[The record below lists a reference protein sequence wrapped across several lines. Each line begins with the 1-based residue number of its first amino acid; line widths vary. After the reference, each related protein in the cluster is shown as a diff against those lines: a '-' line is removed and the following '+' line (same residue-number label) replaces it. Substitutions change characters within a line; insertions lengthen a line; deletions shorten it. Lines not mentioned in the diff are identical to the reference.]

1 MTIVP
6 TYRLIYFVGLIF
18 LPLTLLMVMVS
29 SIAVSTIFVAFAIII
44 AVAMDAYRS
53 QGRLEGI
60 RVMLPEVVR
69 ISKGREGNFN
79 LQIENEKLKVRRL
92 RLGLAFP
99 EEIYTPA
106 VEVSIEL
113 PEDNHISSI
122 DWLLQ
127 GLKQGRY
134 HLDKYYLETASLWG
148 FWSIRTSVRIN
159 IEIRVY
165 PNLFDERKN
174 LSGLFLNKGL
184 GIHAQRQVGKG
195 RDFEQLR
202 EYLPGDSFE
211 DIHWKTTAKRGVP
224 ITKVYQIERTQQI
237 YVIIDASRLSARSPE
252 LNSLSGKGDEQI
264 RADGLTT
271 MLQRFITAALI
282 MAMAAERQGDLFG
295 LLTFDDKVRSFL
307 KARMGKAHFNVCRD
321 ALYML
326 QPQSVSPDFTELF
339 TFIGTKI
346 RRRALLVFL
355 THLDD
360 PILADSFTRYIDLIS
375 RHHVVLVNMIKPM
388 VAKPLFTSESVSSIN
403 DIYNDLGGHMLW
415 RRMRETQKVLQ
426 RRGVGFAMLDNEN
439 LCTELVSQY
448 LTLKRRRHAAQ
459 APALRERHLNFR
471 HFQL

>member
-1 MTIVP
+1 MKLVP

-29 SIAVSTIFVAFAIII
+29 SIAVSTIFVAVAIII

-159 IEIRVY
+159 MEIRVY

-264 RADGLTT
+264 RADDLTT

-439 LCTELVSQY
+439 LCAELVSQY
-448 LTLKRRRHAAQ
+448 LTLKRRQ
-459 APALRERHLNFR
+459 VL
-471 HFQL
+471 

>member
-1 MTIVP
+1 MKIVP
-6 TYRLIYFVGLIF
+6 TYRLLFVVGFIL
-18 LPLTLLMVMVS
+18 LPLTLLLVVVS
-29 SIAVSTIFVAFAIII
+29 SLTVPTILVAVATLIVA
-44 AVAMDAYRS
+44 AMDAYRS
-53 QGRLEGI
+53 QGQLEGI

-69 ISKGREGNFN
+69 ISKGREGQFN
-79 LQIENEKLKVRRL
+79 LQIENETLKVRCV

-106 VEVSIEL
+106 GEIGIEL
-113 PEDNHISSI
+113 PVDDPISSI

-134 HLDKYYLETASLWG
+134 LLDRYYLEAVSSWK
-148 FWSIRTSVRIN
+148 FWSIRTSARTHM
-159 IEIRVY
+159 EIRVY
-165 PNLFDERKN
+165 PNLFDEHKN

-211 DIHWKTTAKRGVP
+211 DIHWKMTAKRRLP

-252 LNSLSGKGDEQI
+252 LNFHPGNGDGQNHS
-264 RADGLTT
+264 DVSTT
-271 MLQRFITAALI
+271 MLERFITAALI
-282 MAMAAERQGDLFG
+282 MAKAAERQGDLFG
-295 LLTFDDKVRSFL
+295 LLTFDDRVRSFL
-307 KARMGKAHFNVCRD
+307 KAKMGKDHFNVCRD

-326 QPQSVSPDFTELF
+326 QPQSVSPDFAELF

-360 PILADSFTRYIDLIS
+360 PILADSFTQYIDLVS

-388 VAKPLFTSESVSSIN
+388 VVKPLFTSETVSSIN
-403 DIYNDLGGHMLW
+403 DIYRDLGGHLLW
-415 RRMRETQKVLQ
+415 RRMQETQKILH

-448 LTLKRRRHAAQ
+448 LTLKRRQ
-459 APALRERHLNFR
+459 VL
-471 HFQL
+471 

>member
-1 MTIVP
+1 MKLVP
-6 TYRLIYFVGLIF
+6 TYRLLFFVGLIF
-18 LPLTLLMVMVS
+18 LPFTLLVVVFS
-29 SIAVSTIFVAFAIII
+29 SIAAPTIVLALVIII

-60 RVMLPEVVR
+60 RVTLPEVVR
-69 ISKGREGNFN
+69 ISKGREGDFN
-79 LQIENEKLKVRRL
+79 LQIENQNLKVRRL

-106 VEVSIEL
+106 VELRIEL
-113 PEDNHISSI
+113 PQDNHISSI
-122 DWLLQ
+122 DWLLT

-134 HLDKYYLETASLWG
+134 HLDTCYLETASLWG
-148 FWSIRTSVRIN
+148 FWSIRTALRIN
-159 IEIRVY
+159 MEIRVY
-165 PNLFDERKN
+165 PNLFDEHKN

-237 YVIIDASRLSARSPE
+237 YVIIDASRLSARSPDAS
-252 LNSLSGKGDEQI
+252 SLPIQGDAQT
-264 RADGLTT
+264 AVAKLTT
-271 MLQRFITAALI
+271 ILERFITAALI
-282 MAMAAERQGDLFG
+282 MALAAERQGDMFG

-307 KARMGKAHFNVCRD
+307 TAKKGKAHFNICRD
-321 ALYML
+321 ALYTL
-326 QPQSVSPDFTELF
+326 QPRSVSPDFAELL

-360 PILADSFTRYIDLIS
+360 PVLADSFAQYIDLIS
-375 RHHVVLVNMIKPM
+375 RHHVILVNMLKP
-388 VAKPLFTSESVSSIN
+388 VAAKPLFSSESVSSVD
-403 DIYNDLGGHMLW
+403 DIYNDLGGHLLW
-415 RRMRETQKVLQ
+415 RRLQETQKVLQ
-426 RRGVGFAMLDNEN
+426 RRAVGFGMLDNEN

-448 LTLKRRRHAAQ
+448 LTLKRRQ
-459 APALRERHLNFR
+459 VL
-471 HFQL
+471 

>member
-1 MTIVP
+1 MKLVP
-6 TYRLIYFVGLIF
+6 TYRLLFFVGLIF

-29 SIAVSTIFVAFAIII
+29 SIAVSTIFVAVAIII

-106 VEVSIEL
+106 VELSIEL

-448 LTLKRRRHAAQ
+448 LTLKRRQ
-459 APALRERHLNFR
+459 VL
-471 HFQL
+471 

>member
-1 MTIVP
+1 MKLVP
-6 TYRLIYFVGLIF
+6 TYRLLFFVGLIF
-18 LPLTLLMVMVS
+18 LPFTLLVVVFS
-29 SIAVSTIFVAFAIII
+29 SIAAPTIVLALVIII

-60 RVMLPEVVR
+60 RVTLPEVVR
-69 ISKGREGNFN
+69 ISKGREGDFN
-79 LQIENEKLKVRRL
+79 LQIENQNLKVRRM

-106 VEVSIEL
+106 VELRIEL
-113 PEDNHISSI
+113 PQDNHISSI
-122 DWLLQ
+122 DWLLT

-134 HLDKYYLETASLWG
+134 HLDTCYLETASLWG
-148 FWSIRTSVRIN
+148 FWSIRTALRIN
-159 IEIRVY
+159 MEIRVY
-165 PNLFDERKN
+165 PNLFDEHKN

-237 YVIIDASRLSARSPE
+237 YVIIDASRLSARSPDAS
-252 LNSLSGKGDEQI
+252 SLPIQGDAQT
-264 RADGLTT
+264 AVAKLTT
-271 MLQRFITAALI
+271 ILERFITAALI
-282 MAMAAERQGDLFG
+282 MALAAERQGDMFG

-307 KARMGKAHFNVCRD
+307 TARKGKAHFNICRD
-321 ALYML
+321 ALYTL
-326 QPQSVSPDFTELF
+326 QPRSVSPDFAELV

-360 PILADSFTRYIDLIS
+360 PVLADSFAQYIDLIS
-375 RHHVVLVNMIKPM
+375 RHHVILVNMLKP
-388 VAKPLFTSESVSSIN
+388 VAAKPLFSSESVSSVD
-403 DIYNDLGGHMLW
+403 DIYNDLGGHLLW
-415 RRMRETQKVLQ
+415 RRLQETQKVLQ
-426 RRGVGFAMLDNEN
+426 RRAVGFGMLDNEN

-448 LTLKRRRHAAQ
+448 LTLKRRQ
-459 APALRERHLNFR
+459 VL
-471 HFQL
+471 

>member
-1 MTIVP
+1 MKLVP
-6 TYRLIYFVGLIF
+6 TYRLLFFVGLIF

-29 SIAVSTIFVAFAIII
+29 SIAVSTIFVAVAIII

-106 VEVSIEL
+106 VELSIEL

-415 RRMRETQKVLQ
+415 RRMQETQKVLQ
-426 RRGVGFAMLDNEN
+426 RRGVGFAMLENEN
-439 LCTELVSQY
+439 LCAELVSQY
-448 LTLKRRRHAAQ
+448 LTLKRRQ
-459 APALRERHLNFR
+459 IL
-471 HFQL
+471 

>member
-29 SIAVSTIFVAFAIII
+29 SIAVSTIFVAVAIII

-252 LNSLSGKGDEQI
+252 LNSLSGNGDEQI

-439 LCTELVSQY
+439 LCAELVSQY
-448 LTLKRRRHAAQ
+448 LTLKRRQ
-459 APALRERHLNFR
+459 VL
-471 HFQL
+471 

>member
-1 MTIVP
+1 
-6 TYRLIYFVGLIF
+6 VGLIF

-29 SIAVSTIFVAFAIII
+29 SIAGPAIFVAVAIII

-53 QGRLEGI
+53 QGQLQGI

-69 ISKGREGNFN
+69 VSKGRAGNFN
-79 LQIENEKLKVRRL
+79 LQIENETLKVRRL

-106 VEVSIEL
+106 VELSIDL
-113 PEDNHISSI
+113 PEDNHFSSI
-122 DWLLQ
+122 AWLFQ

-134 HLDKYYLETASLWG
+134 NLETSYLETASLWG
-148 FWSIRTSVRIN
+148 FWSVRTSVRIN
-159 IEIRVY
+159 MEIRVY
-165 PNLFDERKN
+165 PNLFDERKY

-252 LNSLSGKGDEQI
+252 LNSNSGNPEEQI
-264 RADGLTT
+264 HSDGSTT
-271 MLQRFITAALI
+271 MLERFITAALI

-307 KARMGKAHFNVCRD
+307 KAKMGKAHFNVCRD
-321 ALYML
+321 ELYML
-326 QPQSVSPDFTELF
+326 QPQGVSPDFAELF

-360 PILADSFTRYIDLIS
+360 PILADSFTQYINLIS
-375 RHHVVLVNMIKPM
+375 RHHVILVNMLKPM
-388 VAKPLFTSESVSSIN
+388 VAKPLFTSETVSTVN
-403 DIYNDLGGHMLW
+403 DIYNDLGGHLLW
-415 RRMRETQKVLQ
+415 RRMRETKKVLQ
-426 RRGVGFAMLDNEN
+426 RSGVGFAMLDNEN
-439 LCTELVSQY
+439 LCAELVSQY
-448 LTLKRRRHAAQ
+448 LTLKRRQ
-459 APALRERHLNFR
+459 VL
-471 HFQL
+471 

>member
-1 MTIVP
+1 MKYVP
-6 TYRLIYFVGLIF
+6 TYRLIFVVGFIL
-18 LPLTLLMVMVS
+18 LPLTLLMVVVS
-29 SIAVSTIFVAFAIII
+29 AIAVPTIWVATLILIGI
-44 AVAMDAYRS
+44 AMDAYRS
-53 QGRLEGI
+53 KERLAGI

-69 ISKGREGNFN
+69 ISKGREGTFN
-79 LQIENEKLKVRRL
+79 LQIENEVLKVRSI

-106 VEVSIEL
+106 VELSIEL
-113 PEDNHISSI
+113 PEDSPVSSI

-134 HLDKYYLETASLWG
+134 RLDRYYLETASLWG
-148 FWSIRTSVRIN
+148 LWSIRTSAQTHM
-159 IEIRVY
+159 EIRVY

-202 EYLPGDSFE
+202 EYLPGDSYE
-211 DIHWKTTAKRGVP
+211 DVHWKTTAKRGVP
-224 ITKVYQIERTQQI
+224 ITKVYQVERTQQI
-237 YVIIDASRLSARSPE
+237 YVIIDASRLSARSAE
-252 LNSLSGKGDEQI
+252 LNSSTGNGDGRTRSE
-264 RADGLTT
+264 ALTT
-271 MLQRFITAALI
+271 VLERFITAALI

-307 KARMGKAHFNVCRD
+307 KAKMGKAHFNVCRD

-326 QPQSVSPDFTELF
+326 HPQRVSPDFAELF
-339 TFIGTKI
+339 TFIGTRI

-360 PILADSFTRYIDLIS
+360 PILADSFTQYIDLIS

-388 VAKPLFTSESVSSIN
+388 LVKPLFTSETAYSIN
-403 DIYNDLGGHMLW
+403 DIYADLGGHMLW
-415 RRMRETQKVLQ
+415 RRMQETQKVLQ
-426 RRGVGFAMLDNEN
+426 RRGVGFAMLENEN

-448 LTLKRRRHAAQ
+448 LTLKRRQ
-459 APALRERHLNFR
+459 VL
-471 HFQL
+471 

>member
-1 MTIVP
+1 MKIVP

-29 SIAVSTIFVAFAIII
+29 SLAVPTIFVAVAIII
-44 AVAMDAYRS
+44 TVAMDAYRS
-53 QGRLEGI
+53 KRRLEGI

-69 ISKGREGNFN
+69 ISKGRQGNFN
-79 LQIENEKLKVRRL
+79 LQIENEKLKVGRL

-106 VEVSIEL
+106 VELSIEL
-113 PEDNHISSI
+113 PEDNHFSSI
-122 DWLLQ
+122 DWLFQ

-134 HLDKYYLETASLWG
+134 PLDKYYLETASLWG

-159 IEIRVY
+159 MEIRVY
-165 PNLFDERKN
+165 PNLFGERKN
-174 LSGLFLNKGL
+174 LRGLFLNKGL

-237 YVIIDASRLSARSPE
+237 YVIIDASRLSARSPQ
-252 LNSLSGKGDEQI
+252 LNSLSGNGDEKI

-271 MLQRFITAALI
+271 MLERFITAALI

-307 KARMGKAHFNVCRD
+307 KAKMGKAHFNVCRD

-360 PILADSFTRYIDLIS
+360 PILADSFTQYIDLIS

-388 VAKPLFTSESVSSIN
+388 VAKPLFTSESVSSVN
-403 DIYNDLGGHMLW
+403 DIYNDLGAHMLW
-415 RRMRETQKVLQ
+415 RRMREIQKVLQ
-426 RRGVGFAMLDNEN
+426 RRGVGFAMLENEN

-448 LTLKRRRHAAQ
+448 LALKRRQ
-459 APALRERHLNFR
+459 IL
-471 HFQL
+471 

>member
-1 MTIVP
+1 MKLVP
-6 TYRLIYFVGLIF
+6 TYRLLFFVGLIF

-29 SIAVSTIFVAFAIII
+29 SIAVSTIFVAVAIII

-106 VEVSIEL
+106 VELSIEL

-159 IEIRVY
+159 TEIRVY

-321 ALYML
+321 SLYML

-448 LTLKRRRHAAQ
+448 LTLKRRQ
-459 APALRERHLNFR
+459 VL
-471 HFQL
+471 